1 METPKTNAEQEK
13 VTKCLN
19 RTMQYGNE
27 IVSVM

>member
-1 METPKTNAEQEK
+1 METPKTNAEQK